1 VDRFGHVAEVCYTG
15 PDSIETYNLS
25 SLLGLHAS
33 FFNGLVR
40 RGEAEGKGHREGGFP
55 GGDLI
60 TFLRQAWATTLYD
73 PRFPAFAG
81 GLVESLG
88 GEAPV
93 EALWV
98 GLQGI
103 LASGGGMEGMEG
115 EVDSAC
121 AEAVALGVGVSGD
134 SLPPDTRRKVQESV
148 KQWLDGGK

>member
-1 VDRFGHVAEVCYTG
+1 MDRYGHVAEVCYTG
-15 PDSIETYNLS
+15 TDGIETYNLS

-40 RGEAEGKGHREGGFP
+40 RGEAESKGHREGGFP

-73 PRFPAFAG
+73 PRFPGFAG
-81 GLVESLG
+81 GLVDSLG

-103 LASGGGMEGMEG
+103 LAAGLIEGGEE

-134 SLPPDTRRKVQESV
+134 SLPPETRRKVQESV
-148 KQWLDGGK
+148 KKWLGGK